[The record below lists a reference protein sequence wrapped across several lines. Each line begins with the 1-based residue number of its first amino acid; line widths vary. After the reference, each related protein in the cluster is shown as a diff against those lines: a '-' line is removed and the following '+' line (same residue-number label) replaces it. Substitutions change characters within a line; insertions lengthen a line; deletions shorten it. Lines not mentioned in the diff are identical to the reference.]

1 MKMHSL
7 LWTYYHPPSQ
17 GKAKCKYCSKE
28 VAITGGNTSGQK
40 KHLKVH
46 PKSWEEFMSKQEE
59 KDKMQVVT
67 NRRPADEKVNEKPLK
82 QMKLDFGANEATTAK
97 QVEII
102 FPAY

>member
-1 MKMHSL
+1 MGL
-7 LWTYYHPPSQ
+7 
-17 GKAKCKYCSKE
+17 
-28 VAITGGNTSGQK
+28 K

-67 NRRPADEKVNEKPLK
+67 NKRTADEKVNEKPLK
-82 QMKLDFGANEATTAK
+82 QMKLDFGANEATTGK